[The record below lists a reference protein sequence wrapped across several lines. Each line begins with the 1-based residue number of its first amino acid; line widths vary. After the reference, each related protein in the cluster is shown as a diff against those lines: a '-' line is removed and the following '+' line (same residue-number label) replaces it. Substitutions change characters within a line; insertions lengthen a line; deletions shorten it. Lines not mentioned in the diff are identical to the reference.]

1 MKVLLLLALTI
12 FSVTANAVT
21 LEELQ
26 QRFSQVPVLR
36 AEFAQQRTISGMAQ
50 PLNSSGNLL
59 IARQQGLWW
68 QQEKPFTLTLL
79 LTENR
84 MVQIM
89 AGQSPQ
95 VVTADT
101 NPQMFQFNSL
111 LSALFHADQRA
122 LGQNFSL
129 NFTDLG
135 KGAWTLVLTPK
146 VSPLNRLFRSITL
159 SGETF
164 LNNIDINDMQGDA
177 THIRFFNQKT
187 TPATLTDAEKRHFA
201 S

>member
-12 FSVTANAVT
+12 FSVTADAVT

>member
-1 MKVLLLLALTI
+1 MRSLLFILLAV
-12 FSVTANAVT
+12 FSVAAQAVT

-50 PLNSSGNLL
+50 PLNSSGNLV
-59 IARQQGLWW
+59 IAQQQGLWW
-68 QQEKPFTLTLL
+68 QQEKPFSLTLL

-89 AGQSPQ
+89 AGQDPQ
-95 VVTADT
+95 VVTAQS

-111 LSALFHADQRA
+111 LSALFHADRRV
-122 LGQNFSL
+122 LEQNFTL
-129 NFTDLG
+129 GFTDQG

-159 SGETF
+159 YGETY

-177 THIRFFNQKT
+177 THIRFFNQQT
-187 TPATLTDAEKRHFA
+187 APAQLTDAEKRHFA

>member
-1 MKVLLLLALTI
+1 MLLVLTL
-12 FSVTANAVT
+12 FSVAAHAVT
-21 LEELQ
+21 MEELQ
-26 QRFSQVPVLR
+26 QRFGQVPVLR
-36 AEFAQQRTISGMAQ
+36 ADFSQQRTISGMAQ

-59 IARQQGLWW
+59 IAQQQGLWW
-68 QQEKPFTLTLL
+68 QQEKPFSLTLL
-79 LTENR
+79 LTEKR

-89 AGQSPQ
+89 AGQEPQ
-95 VVTADT
+95 VVTADN

-111 LSALFHADQRA
+111 LSALFHADSKVLEENFA
-122 LGQNFSL
+122 LD
-129 NFTDLG
+129 FTDQG
-135 KGAWTLVLTPK
+135 KGAWKLVLTPK

-159 SGETF
+159 NGETF
-164 LNNIDINDMQGDA
+164 LNSIDINDMQGDA

>member
-1 MKVLLLLALTI
+1 MKAFLFLVLTFL
-12 FSVTANAVT
+12 SVTAHAVT

-36 AEFAQQRTISGMAQ
+36 ADFAQQRTISGMAQ

-59 IARQQGLWW
+59 IAQQQKLWW
-68 QQEKPFTLTLL
+68 QQEKPFSLTLL
-79 LTENR
+79 LTEKR

-89 AGQSPQ
+89 AGQEPQ
-95 VVTADT
+95 VVTADN

-111 LSALFHADQRA
+111 LSALFHADRKVLEENFA
-122 LGQNFSL
+122 LDFK
-129 NFTDLG
+129 DLG
-135 KGAWTLVLTPK
+135 KGAWKLVLTPK

-159 SGETF
+159 NGETF

>member
-68 QQEKPFTLTLL
+68 QQKKPFTLTLL

>member
-1 MKVLLLLALTI
+1 MKAFLFLVLTFL
-12 FSVTANAVT
+12 SVTAHAVT

-36 AEFAQQRTISGMAQ
+36 ADFAQQRTISGMAQ

-59 IARQQGLWW
+59 IAQQQGLWW
-68 QQEKPFTLTLL
+68 QQEKPFSLTLL
-79 LTENR
+79 LTEKR

-89 AGQSPQ
+89 AGQEPQ
-95 VVTADT
+95 VVTADN

-111 LSALFHADQRA
+111 LIALFHADRKVLEENFA
-122 LGQNFSL
+122 LDFK
-129 NFTDLG
+129 DLG
-135 KGAWTLVLTPK
+135 KGAWKLVLTPK

-159 SGETF
+159 NGETF

>member
-21 LEELQ
+21 LKELQ

>member
-1 MKVLLLLALTI
+1 MLLALTI
-12 FSVTANAVT
+12 SSVTANAVT

-111 LSALFHADQRA
+111 LSALFHADQRV

>member
-1 MKVLLLLALTI
+1 VKAFLLIVMTF
-12 FSVTANAVT
+12 FSVAAHAVT

-50 PLNSSGNLL
+50 PLNSTGNLL
-59 IARQQGLWW
+59 IAQQQGLWW
-68 QQEKPFTLTLL
+68 QQEKPFSLTLL

-84 MVQIM
+84 MVQTM
-89 AGQSPQ
+89 AGQEPQ
-95 VVTADT
+95 GVTAET

-111 LSALFHADQRA
+111 LSALFHADRKV
-122 LGQNFSL
+122 LEENFSL
-129 NFTDLG
+129 DFTDLG
-135 KGAWTLVLTPK
+135 KGAWTLILTPK
-146 VSPLNRLFRSITL
+146 VSPLNRLFRRITL
-159 SGETF
+159 NGDTF
-164 LNNIDINDMQGDA
+164 LNNIDIDDMQGDA

>member
-1 MKVLLLLALTI
+1 MLLALTI
-12 FSVTANAVT
+12 FSVTADAVT

>member
-1 MKVLLLLALTI
+1 MKVLLLLTLTI

-95 VVTADT
+95 VVTAGT

>member
-1 MKVLLLLALTI
+1 MKAFLFLVLTFLSI
-12 FSVTANAVT
+12 TAHAVT

-36 AEFAQQRTISGMAQ
+36 ADFAQQRTISGMAQ

-59 IARQQGLWW
+59 IAQQQGLWW
-68 QQEKPFTLTLL
+68 QQEKPFSLTLL
-79 LTENR
+79 LTEKR

-89 AGQSPQ
+89 AGQEPQ
-95 VVTADT
+95 VVTADN

-111 LSALFHADQRA
+111 LSALFHADRKVLEENFA
-122 LGQNFSL
+122 LDFK
-129 NFTDLG
+129 DLG
-135 KGAWTLVLTPK
+135 KGAWKLVLTPK

-159 SGETF
+159 NGETF

>member
-1 MKVLLLLALTI
+1 MRSLLFILLAV
-12 FSVTANAVT
+12 FSVAAQAVT

-50 PLNSSGNLL
+50 PLNSSGNLV
-59 IARQQGLWW
+59 IAQQQGLWW
-68 QQEKPFTLTLL
+68 QQEKPFSLTLL

-89 AGQSPQ
+89 AGQDPQ
-95 VVTADT
+95 VVTAQS

-111 LSALFHADQRA
+111 LSALFHADRRV
-122 LGQNFSL
+122 LEQNFTL
-129 NFTDLG
+129 GFTDQG

-146 VSPLNRLFRSITL
+146 VSPLNRLFRSIAL
-159 SGETF
+159 HGETY

-177 THIRFFNQKT
+177 THIRFFNQQT
-187 TPATLTDAEKRHFA
+187 APAQLTDAEKRHFA

>member
-1 MKVLLLLALTI
+1 MKAFLFLVLTL
-12 FSVTANAVT
+12 FSMAAHAVT

-36 AEFAQQRTISGMAQ
+36 ADFSQQRTISGMAQ

-59 IARQQGLWW
+59 IAQQQGLWW
-68 QQEKPFTLTLL
+68 QQEKPFSLTLL
-79 LTENR
+79 LTEKR

-89 AGQSPQ
+89 AGQEPQ
-95 VVTADT
+95 VVTADN

-111 LSALFHADQRA
+111 LSALFHADRKVLEENFA
-122 LGQNFSL
+122 LD
-129 NFTDLG
+129 FTDQG
-135 KGAWTLVLTPK
+135 KGAWKLVLTPK

-159 SGETF
+159 NGETF

>member
-1 MKVLLLLALTI
+1 MKAFLFLVLTFL
-12 FSVTANAVT
+12 SVTAHAVT

-36 AEFAQQRTISGMAQ
+36 ADFAQQRTISGMAQ

-59 IARQQGLWW
+59 IAQQQGLWW
-68 QQEKPFTLTLL
+68 QQEKPFSLTLL
-79 LTENR
+79 LTEKR

-89 AGQSPQ
+89 AGQEPQ
-95 VVTADT
+95 VVTADN

-111 LSALFHADQRA
+111 LSALFHADRKVLDENFA
-122 LGQNFSL
+122 LDFK
-129 NFTDLG
+129 DLG
-135 KGAWTLVLTPK
+135 KGAWKLVLTPK

-159 SGETF
+159 NGETF

>member
-135 KGAWTLVLTPK
+135 KGVWTLVLTPK

>member
-1 MKVLLLLALTI
+1 VKAFLFLVLTFL
-12 FSVTANAVT
+12 SVTAHAVT

-36 AEFAQQRTISGMAQ
+36 ADFAQQRIISGMAQ

-59 IARQQGLWW
+59 IAQQQGLWW
-68 QQEKPFTLTLL
+68 QQEKPFSLTLL
-79 LTENR
+79 LTEKR

-89 AGQSPQ
+89 AGQEPQ
-95 VVTADT
+95 VVTADN

-111 LSALFHADQRA
+111 LSALFHADRKVLEENFA
-122 LGQNFSL
+122 LDFK
-129 NFTDLG
+129 DLG
-135 KGAWTLVLTPK
+135 KGAWKLVLTPK

-159 SGETF
+159 NGETF

>member
-1 MKVLLLLALTI
+1 VKAFMFLVLTFL
-12 FSVTANAVT
+12 SVTAHAVT

-36 AEFAQQRTISGMAQ
+36 ADFAQQRTISGMAQ

-59 IARQQGLWW
+59 IAQQQGLWW
-68 QQEKPFTLTLL
+68 QQEKPFSLTLL
-79 LTENR
+79 LTEKR

-89 AGQSPQ
+89 AGQEPQ
-95 VVTADT
+95 VVTADN

-111 LSALFHADQRA
+111 LSALFHADRKVLEENFA
-122 LGQNFSL
+122 LDFK
-129 NFTDLG
+129 DLG
-135 KGAWTLVLTPK
+135 KGAWKLVLTPR

-159 SGETF
+159 NGETF

>member
-1 MKVLLLLALTI
+1 MLLALTI

>member
-12 FSVTANAVT
+12 SSVTANAVT

-111 LSALFHADQRA
+111 LSALFHADQRV

>member
-1 MKVLLLLALTI
+1 MKAFLFLVLTFL
-12 FSVTANAVT
+12 SVTAHAVT

-36 AEFAQQRTISGMAQ
+36 ADFAQQRTISGMAQ

-59 IARQQGLWW
+59 IAQQQGLWW
-68 QQEKPFTLTLL
+68 QQEKPFSLTLL
-79 LTENR
+79 LTEKR

-89 AGQSPQ
+89 AGQEPQ
-95 VVTADT
+95 VVTADN

-111 LSALFHADQRA
+111 LSALFHADRKVLEENFA
-122 LGQNFSL
+122 LDFK
-129 NFTDLG
+129 DLG
-135 KGAWTLVLTPK
+135 KGAWKLVLTPR

-159 SGETF
+159 NGETF

>member
-1 MKVLLLLALTI
+1 MKAFLLFVLTV
-12 FSVTANAVT
+12 FSVTANAVA

-68 QQEKPFTLTLL
+68 QQEKPFGLTLL

-89 AGQSPQ
+89 AGQQPQ
-95 VVTADT
+95 VVTAET

-111 LSALFHADQRA
+111 LSALFHADRRV
-122 LGQNFSL
+122 LEENFSL
-129 NFTDLG
+129 DFTDHG
-135 KGAWTLVLTPK
+135 KGAWTLILTPK

-159 SGETF
+159 NGETF

-187 TPATLTDAEKRHFA
+187 TPAMLTDAEKRHFA

>member
-1 MKVLLLLALTI
+1 MRSLLFILLAV
-12 FSVTANAVT
+12 FSVAAQAVT

-50 PLNSSGNLL
+50 PLNSSGNLV
-59 IARQQGLWW
+59 IAQQQGLWW
-68 QQEKPFTLTLL
+68 QQEKPFSLTLL

-89 AGQSPQ
+89 AGQDPQ
-95 VVTADT
+95 VVTAQS

-111 LSALFHADQRA
+111 LSALFHADRRV
-122 LGQNFSL
+122 LEQNFTL
-129 NFTDLG
+129 GFTDQG

-146 VSPLNRLFRSITL
+146 VSPLIRLFRSITL
-159 SGETF
+159 HGETY

-177 THIRFFNQKT
+177 THIRFFNQQT
-187 TPATLTDAEKRHFA
+187 APAQLTDAEKRHFA

>member
-1 MKVLLLLALTI
+1 MRSLLFILLAV
-12 FSVTANAVT
+12 FSVAAQAVT

-26 QRFSQVPVLR
+26 QRFSKVPVLR

-50 PLNSSGNLL
+50 PLNSSGNLV
-59 IARQQGLWW
+59 IAQQQGLWW
-68 QQEKPFTLTLL
+68 QQEKPFSLTLL

-89 AGQSPQ
+89 AGQDSQ
-95 VVTADT
+95 VVTAQS

-111 LSALFHADQRA
+111 LSALFHADRRV
-122 LGQNFSL
+122 LEQNFTL
-129 NFTDLG
+129 GFTDQG
-135 KGAWTLVLTPK
+135 KGAWTLVLMPK
-146 VSPLNRLFRSITL
+146 VSPLNHLFRSITL
-159 SGETF
+159 HGETY

-177 THIRFFNQKT
+177 THIRFFNQQT
-187 TPATLTDAEKRHFA
+187 APAQLTDAEKRHFA

>member
-1 MKVLLLLALTI
+1 MKAFLLLVMTI
-12 FSVTANAVT
+12 FSVSAHAVT

-26 QRFSQVPVLR
+26 LRFSQVPVLR
-36 AEFAQQRTISGMAQ
+36 ADFSQQRTISGMAQ

-59 IARQQGLWW
+59 IAQQQGLWW
-68 QQEKPFTLTLL
+68 QQEKPFSLTLL
-79 LTENR
+79 LTEKR

-89 AGQSPQ
+89 AGQEPQ
-95 VVTADT
+95 VVTAEN

-111 LSALFHADQRA
+111 LSALFHADRKV
-122 LGQNFSL
+122 LEENFSL
-129 NFTDLG
+129 NFADLG
-135 KGAWTLVLTPK
+135 NGAWKLILTPK

-159 SGETF
+159 NGETF
-164 LNNIDINDMQGDA
+164 LNNIDIDDMQGDA

>member
-1 MKVLLLLALTI
+1 MKAFLFLVLTFL
-12 FSVTANAVT
+12 SVTTHAVT

-36 AEFAQQRTISGMAQ
+36 ADFAQQRTISGMAQ

-59 IARQQGLWW
+59 IAQQQGLWW
-68 QQEKPFTLTLL
+68 QQEKPFSLTLL
-79 LTENR
+79 LTEKR

-89 AGQSPQ
+89 AGQEPQ
-95 VVTADT
+95 VVTADN

-111 LSALFHADQRA
+111 LSALFHADRKVLEENFA
-122 LGQNFSL
+122 LDFK
-129 NFTDLG
+129 DLG
-135 KGAWTLVLTPK
+135 KGAWKLVLTPK

-159 SGETF
+159 NGETF

>member
-1 MKVLLLLALTI
+1 VKAFLFLVLTL
-12 FSVTANAVT
+12 FSMAAHAVT

-36 AEFAQQRTISGMAQ
+36 ADFSQQRTISGMAQ

-59 IARQQGLWW
+59 IAQQQGLWW
-68 QQEKPFTLTLL
+68 QQEKPFSLTLL
-79 LTENR
+79 LTEKR

-89 AGQSPQ
+89 AGQEPQ
-95 VVTADT
+95 VVTADN

-111 LSALFHADQRA
+111 LSALFHADRKVLEENFA
-122 LGQNFSL
+122 LD
-129 NFTDLG
+129 FTDQG
-135 KGAWTLVLTPK
+135 KGAWKLVLTPK

-159 SGETF
+159 NGETF

>member
-1 MKVLLLLALTI
+1 MKAFLFLVLTFL
-12 FSVTANAVT
+12 SVTAHAVT

-36 AEFAQQRTISGMAQ
+36 ADFAQQRTISGMAQ

-59 IARQQGLWW
+59 IAQQQGLWW
-68 QQEKPFTLTLL
+68 QQEKPFSLTLL
-79 LTENR
+79 LTEKR
-84 MVQIM
+84 MIQIM
-89 AGQSPQ
+89 AGQEPQ
-95 VVTADT
+95 VVTADN

-111 LSALFHADQRA
+111 LSALFHADRKVLEENFA
-122 LGQNFSL
+122 LDFK
-129 NFTDLG
+129 DLG
-135 KGAWTLVLTPK
+135 KGAWKLVLTPK

-159 SGETF
+159 NGETF

>member
-1 MKVLLLLALTI
+1 MKAFLFLVLTFL
-12 FSVTANAVT
+12 SVTAHAVT

-36 AEFAQQRTISGMAQ
+36 ADFAQQRTISGMAQ

-59 IARQQGLWW
+59 IAQQQGLWW
-68 QQEKPFTLTLL
+68 QQEKPFSLTLL
-79 LTENR
+79 LTEKR

-89 AGQSPQ
+89 AGQEPQ
-95 VVTADT
+95 VVTADN
-101 NPQMFQFNSL
+101 NPQMFQFNYL
-111 LSALFHADQRA
+111 LSALFHADRKVLEENFA
-122 LGQNFSL
+122 LDFK
-129 NFTDLG
+129 DLG
-135 KGAWTLVLTPK
+135 KGAWKLVLTPK

-159 SGETF
+159 NGETF

>member
-1 MKVLLLLALTI
+1 MKAFMFLVLTFL
-12 FSVTANAVT
+12 SVTAHAVT

-36 AEFAQQRTISGMAQ
+36 ADFAQQRTISGMAQ

-59 IARQQGLWW
+59 IAQQQGLWW
-68 QQEKPFTLTLL
+68 QQEKPFSLTLL
-79 LTENR
+79 LTEKR

-89 AGQSPQ
+89 AGQEPQ
-95 VVTADT
+95 VVTADN

-111 LSALFHADQRA
+111 LSALFHADRKVLEENFA
-122 LGQNFSL
+122 LDFK
-129 NFTDLG
+129 DLG
-135 KGAWTLVLTPK
+135 KGAWKLVLTPR

-159 SGETF
+159 NGETF

>member
-1 MKVLLLLALTI
+1 MKAFLFLVLTFL
-12 FSVTANAVT
+12 SVTAHAVT

-26 QRFSQVPVLR
+26 QRFSQVSVLR
-36 AEFAQQRTISGMAQ
+36 ADFAQQRTISGMAQ

-59 IARQQGLWW
+59 IAQQQGLWW
-68 QQEKPFTLTLL
+68 QQEKPFSLTLL
-79 LTENR
+79 LTEKR

-89 AGQSPQ
+89 AGQEPQ
-95 VVTADT
+95 VVTADN

-111 LSALFHADQRA
+111 LSALFHADRKVLEENFA
-122 LGQNFSL
+122 LDFK
-129 NFTDLG
+129 DLG
-135 KGAWTLVLTPK
+135 KGAWKLVLTPK

-159 SGETF
+159 NGETF

>member
-1 MKVLLLLALTI
+1 MRSLLFILLAV
-12 FSVTANAVT
+12 FSVAAQAVT

-50 PLNSSGNLL
+50 PLNSSGNLV
-59 IARQQGLWW
+59 IAQQQGLWW
-68 QQEKPFTLTLL
+68 QQEKPFSLTLL

-89 AGQSPQ
+89 AGQDPQ
-95 VVTADT
+95 VVTAQS

-111 LSALFHADQRA
+111 LSALFHADRRV
-122 LGQNFSL
+122 LEQNFTL
-129 NFTDLG
+129 GFTDQG
-135 KGAWTLVLTPK
+135 KGAWTLVLTPE

-159 SGETF
+159 HGETY

-177 THIRFFNQKT
+177 THIRFFNQQT
-187 TPATLTDAEKRHFA
+187 APAQLTDAEKRHFA

>member
-1 MKVLLLLALTI
+1 MRSLLFILLAV
-12 FSVTANAVT
+12 FSVAAQAVT

-50 PLNSSGNLL
+50 PLNSSGNLV
-59 IARQQGLWW
+59 IAQQQGLWW
-68 QQEKPFTLTLL
+68 QQEKPFSLTLL

-89 AGQSPQ
+89 AGQDPQ
-95 VVTADT
+95 VVTAQS

-111 LSALFHADQRA
+111 LSALFHADRRV
-122 LGQNFSL
+122 LEQNFTL
-129 NFTDLG
+129 GFTDQG

-146 VSPLNRLFRSITL
+146 VSPLNRLFRNITL
-159 SGETF
+159 HGETY

-177 THIRFFNQKT
+177 THIRFFNQQT
-187 TPATLTDAEKRHFA
+187 APAQLTDAEKRHFA

>member
-1 MKVLLLLALTI
+1 MKAFLLLVMTI
-12 FSVTANAVT
+12 FSVSAHAVT

-26 QRFSQVPVLR
+26 LRFSQVPVLR
-36 AEFAQQRTISGMAQ
+36 ADFSQQRTISGMAQ

-59 IARQQGLWW
+59 IAQQQGLWW
-68 QQEKPFTLTLL
+68 QQEKPFSLTLL
-79 LTENR
+79 LTEKR

-89 AGQSPQ
+89 AGQEPQ
-95 VVTADT
+95 VVTAEN

-111 LSALFHADQRA
+111 LSALFHADRKV
-122 LGQNFSL
+122 LEENFSL

-135 KGAWTLVLTPK
+135 NGAWKLILTPK

-159 SGETF
+159 NGETF
-164 LNNIDINDMQGDA
+164 LNNIDIDDMQGDA

>member
-1 MKVLLLLALTI
+1 MKAFLFLVLTVL
-12 FSVTANAVT
+12 SVTAHAVT

-36 AEFAQQRTISGMAQ
+36 ADFAQQRTISGMAQ

-59 IARQQGLWW
+59 IAQQQGLWW
-68 QQEKPFTLTLL
+68 QQEKPFSLTLL
-79 LTENR
+79 LTEKR

-89 AGQSPQ
+89 AGQEPQ
-95 VVTADT
+95 VVTADN

-111 LSALFHADQRA
+111 LSALFNADRKVLEENFA
-122 LGQNFSL
+122 LDFK
-129 NFTDLG
+129 DLG
-135 KGAWTLVLTPK
+135 KGAWKLVLTPR

-159 SGETF
+159 NGETF